1 MLKIEGCESQR
12 VRCDP
17 SPLAR
22 PSFDINRS
30 YTKARSAEGEIKRD
44 DKLRSVPKII
54 REKDAGSH
62 KVTVLIMV
70 VLNMTISQG
79 TVVKSNNAQHRRRAK
94 RAASEASCRKD
105 GGECGGHR
113 RRVGT
118 SLDCVCVVCVRR
130 TKGRW

>member
-1 MLKIEGCESQR
+1 M
-12 VRCDP
+12 
-17 SPLAR
+17 AR

-79 TVVKSNNAQHRRRAK
+79 TVVKSNNAQHRRQAK
-94 RAASEASCRKD
+94 RAAGRMEGSV
-105 GGECGGHR
+105 GGIGGVLAHHWI
-113 RRVGT
+113 
-118 SLDCVCVVCVRR
+118 VCVLCV
-130 TKGRW
+130 